1 MLKLINLSPHIID
14 SFPRLFRMKKYTN
27 KTSFVA
33 PDVPKARG
41 KKININFMIFI
52 LIIVEI

>member
-14 SFPRLFRMKKYTN
+14 SFPRLFRMKTYTN
-27 KTSFVA
+27 KTSFVG
-33 PDVPKARG
+33 PEVPKARG
-41 KKININFMIFI
+41 KKISINFMIFI

>member
-1 MLKLINLSPHIID
+1 
-14 SFPRLFRMKKYTN
+14 MKKYTN
-27 KTSFVA
+27 KTIFVG